1 MRPRPCPP
9 ARRATTTARTALA
22 FAALAVAGAAAAQT
36 SPVDPL
42 APQADARTRISTTL
56 GAELTRGTYGTAERT
71 DVLALPLSV
80 RIRRGGL
87 RARITATGLRIAS
100 DGGLVP
106 ALGPD
111 ASAAAR
117 SAPAA
122 GVAGAGPSSGLS
134 LERSGTPR
142 ERDVRSGAGDLVV
155 SASAT
160 VYDRGTGPSLDL
172 TGRVKLATAS
182 RERGLGTGRA
192 DRALQLDA
200 SANTEPLN
208 PFASIGWRWAG
219 VGERD
224 VPYGTV
230 GVETRL
236 GARGLVALALDGA
249 RSVWRGDADRLEA
262 SLTYEHRLSATL
274 KLGTWVLRGFG
285 DASPDWG
292 LGVNLTWYAD

>member
-134 LERSGTPR
+134 LERSGTLR
-142 ERDVRSGAGDLVV
+142 ERDRPSDRAFHRVAGLGLWRARAARSG
-155 SASAT
+155 
-160 VYDRGTGPSLDL
+160 
-172 TGRVKLATAS
+172 
-182 RERGLGTGRA
+182 
-192 DRALQLDA
+192 
-200 SANTEPLN
+200 
-208 PFASIGWRWAG
+208 
-219 VGERD
+219 
-224 VPYGTV
+224 
-230 GVETRL
+230 
-236 GARGLVALALDGA
+236 GA
-249 RSVWRGDADRLEA
+249 RSVRLGPAAAE
-262 SLTYEHRLSATL
+262 
-274 KLGTWVLRGFG
+274 
-285 DASPDWG
+285 
-292 LGVNLTWYAD
+292 